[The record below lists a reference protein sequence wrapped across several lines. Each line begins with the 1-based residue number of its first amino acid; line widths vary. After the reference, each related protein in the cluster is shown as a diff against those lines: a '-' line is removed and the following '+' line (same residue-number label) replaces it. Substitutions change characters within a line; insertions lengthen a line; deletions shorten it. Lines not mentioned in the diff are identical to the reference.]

1 MKIDSRGLT
10 MIRNS
15 NPPRSGNTDCLQTY
29 CGLQSALIVKTE
41 FFCQE
46 SKCLISQKTPY
57 TILQFAF
64 EFKKPVSH
72 ACFKSLQIL

>member
-1 MKIDSRGLT
+1 MIIDSRVLT
-10 MIRNS
+10 VIRNS
-15 NPPRSGNTDCLQTY
+15 NPPRSRNTDCLQTY
-29 CGLQSALIVKTE
+29 RGLQSALMVKTA

-57 TILQFAF
+57 TILQSAF
-64 EFKKPVSH
+64 DLKKSVSY